1 MDHYID
7 IQVLPDPEFKATT
20 LLNAVY
26 SKLHRAL
33 VSLGREDIGVSFPEA
48 AKAPG
53 SLLRLHSGKTGL
65 ESLMALGWLKGLRD
79 YTRVSAPTPVPANA
93 RFVRVQRV
101 QPKQTAA
108 RLRRAVKRNSMPE
121 SEAEAILASR
131 APLKK
136 PYFRL
141 QSESTGQSFPLFIE
155 QSKPEEHPV
164 EGPYNTYGLSQTA
177 TVPWF

>member
-33 VSLGREDIGVSFPEA
+33 VSLGREDLGVSFPEA

-53 SLLRLHSGKTGL
+53 SLLRLHSGKASL

-79 YTRVSAPTPVPANA
+79 YTQVSAPAPVPTNA
-93 RFVRVQRV
+93 EFVRVQRV

-108 RLRRAVKRNSMPE
+108 RLRRAVKRNSLQE
-121 SEAEAILASR
+121 SEAEAILGDR
-131 APLKK
+131 VPFKK

-141 QSESTGQSFPLFIE
+141 QSESTGQSFLLFIE
-155 QSKPEEHPV
+155 QSNPQDYPV